1 MQWREVS
8 MKKVEKI
15 LVPTDLSESSM
26 AGVGYALNLAKTLG
40 AEVTV
45 LHVVGYEDFLRYGEK
60 LAEQMAK
67 DPTFHAPDPYYKE
80 FDLAL
85 HRFLA
90 DNFSGLI
97 PSVQIREQVEV
108 GDPDEKTV
116 LQARNQNIDLIVISA
131 RERKGI
137 ARFLKSSM
145 TEKVAK
151 MAPCPVLS
159 IRLERTERKL
169 QAA

>member
-1 MQWREVS
+1 
-8 MKKVEKI
+8 MKRIEKI

-45 LHVVGYEDFLRYGEK
+45 LNVVGYEDFLRYGEK

-67 DPTFHAPDPYYKE
+67 DPTFHAPDPYCKE

-108 GDPDEKTV
+108 GDPDEKIV
-116 LQARNQNIDLIVISA
+116 LQARNRNIDLIVISA
-131 RERKGI
+131 HERKGI
-137 ARFLKSSM
+137 ARFLRSNVS
-145 TEKVAK
+145 EKVSRKAS
-151 MAPCPVLS
+151 CPVLS
-159 IRLERTERKL
+159 IRLGQNQGKRK
-169 QAA
+169 AA